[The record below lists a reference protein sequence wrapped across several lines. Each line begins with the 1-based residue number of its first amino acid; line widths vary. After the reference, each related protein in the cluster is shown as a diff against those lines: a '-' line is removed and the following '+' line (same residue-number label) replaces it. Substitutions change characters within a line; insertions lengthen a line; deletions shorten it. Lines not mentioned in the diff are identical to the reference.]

1 MLHEKIRTSR
11 QNRSLHKYAELL
23 AAALKDAG
31 YEDMRT
37 VIKVPIAPTKENVKE
52 EMIRPGL
59 KAMFPELESTSKLTT
74 VQMQQLYEQMNLFTS
89 ERLGVSVEWPS
100 EEPPMILERIY
111 GRKG

>member
-1 MLHEKIRTSR
+1 MHEEKLRTIK

-23 AAALKDAG
+23 AAALRDAG

-37 VIKVPIAPTKENVKE
+37 VIKVPITPTKENVKE
-52 EMIRPGL
+52 EMIKPVL
-59 KAMFPELESTSKLTT
+59 NAMFPELESTAKLTT

-100 EEPPMILERIY
+100 EENTMLERIY
-111 GRKG
+111 GKSNR

>member
-1 MLHEKIRTSR
+1 MAEEKLRTSK
-11 QNRSLHKYAELL
+11 QNRSLHKYSELL
-23 AAALKDAG
+23 AVALRDAG

-52 EMIRPGL
+52 EMIKPVL
-59 KAMFPELESTSKLTT
+59 NAMFPELESTTKLTT

-100 EEPPMILERIY
+100 SEPPIWEE
-111 GRKG
+111 

>member
-1 MLHEKIRTSR
+1 MAEEKQRTIK
-11 QNRSLHKYAELL
+11 QNRSLHKYAEIL
-23 AAALKDAG
+23 AAALRDAG

-52 EMIRPGL
+52 EMIRPVL
-59 KAMFPELESTSKLTT
+59 NAMFPELESTTKLTT

-100 EEPPMILERIY
+100 SEPPIWEE
-111 GRKG
+111 